1 MSKGTVQDN
10 GKIRNEIENDIEV
23 EVEGVEKVLNR
34 KETMKSK
41 KRRPGKDKRERDG
54 AGGTG
59 DAANDARPDSRRYAG
74 ADRVPKLIEGIR
86 AGERRALARGITLIE
101 STHPEDSADAREI
114 LRELLPETG
123 KSLRI
128 GITGVPGVGKSTFI
142 EAFGLYLIGQGHR
155 LAVLAVDPSSP
166 FSGGS
171 ILGDKTRMEKLARH
185 DNAYIRPSPT
195 GGNLGGVSR
204 KTREAILLCEASGY
218 DIVLVE
224 TVGVGQSEFEVASMT
239 DLFMVMLL
247 PNAGDALQ
255 GIKRGILE
263 LADLLVVN
271 KADGD
276 TLKMAAH
283 ARNEFEQALH
293 MVAPKYPGLNA
304 PVLQCSSLQQTGLD
318 EIWKSLNER
327 TGDLKKRSLFAKNR
341 KHQMVNWAR
350 RLADEELLRRFWT
363 DDSTKKLFSALTAKL
378 IAGQITPSEAV
389 EQLLE
394 R

>member
-1 MSKGTVQDN
+1 M
-10 GKIRNEIENDIEV
+10 GKNEKKSLEN
-23 EVEGVEKVLNR
+23 
-34 KETMKSK
+34 S
-41 KRRPGKDKRERDG
+41 PGKVKNAKTGDG
-54 AGGTG
+54 AG
-59 DAANDARPDSRRYAG
+59 
-74 ADRVPKLIEGIR
+74 RVKELTEGIR

-101 STHPEDSADAREI
+101 STHPEDAADAREI

-123 KSLRI
+123 KSKRI

-142 EAFGLYLIGQGHR
+142 EAFGLFLIGEGHR
-155 LAVLAVDPSSP
+155 VAVLAVDPSSP

-171 ILGDKTRMEKLARH
+171 ILGDKTRMEKLGRC
-185 DNAYIRPSPT
+185 DEAYIRPSPT

-204 KTREAILLCEASGY
+204 KTREAILLCEAAGY

-224 TVGVGQSEFEVASMT
+224 TVGVGQSEYEVASMT
-239 DLFMVMLL
+239 DLFLVMLL

-271 KADGD
+271 KADGE

-283 ARNEFEQALH
+283 ARGEFEQALH
-293 MVAPKYPGLNA
+293 MIAPKYSALPA
-304 PVLQCSSLQQTGLD
+304 PVMQCSALQQTGLT
-318 EIWKSLNER
+318 EIRQALNER
-327 TGDLKKRSLFAKNR
+327 TAELKARSLFAKNR
-341 KHQMVNWAR
+341 RHQMVNWAR

-363 DDSTKKLFSALTAKL
+363 DDSTKELFTALTAKL
-378 IAGQITPSEAV
+378 IAGEVTPSEAV
-389 EQLLE
+389 EQLLDRE